1 MAESSEISLLTLIDR
16 LAKLEGLLLG
26 LQNSIV
32 QSQSQV
38 TSFMS
43 RVERLEQ
50 RQIELEKG
58 QVTRDDMRELSEK
71 VDGLI
76 ASDARQR
83 GGLGMAGWSL
93 SQAINLA
100 AVLIALLAL
109 VGVGLNRDR
118 LTNLQQEQQ
127 LQQDLTR

>member
-1 MAESSEISLLTLIDR
+1 MPESGEISLITLIDR
-16 LAKLEGLLLG
+16 LAKLEGMLLG

-32 QSQSQV
+32 QSQGQV

-50 RQIELEKG
+50 RQIELEKC

-76 ASDARQR
+76 ASEARQR
-83 GGLGMAGWSL
+83 GGLGMAGWSV
-93 SQAINLA
+93 SQVINLA
-100 AVLIALLAL
+100 AVIIALIAL
-109 VGVGLNRDR
+109 VGVGINRER
-118 LTNLQQEQQ
+118 LVNLDQEQLRQ
-127 LQQDLTR
+127 ELTR

>member
-1 MAESSEISLLTLIDR
+1 MPESGEISLITLIDR
-16 LAKLEGLLLG
+16 LAKLEGMLLG

-38 TSFMS
+38 TSFMA

-50 RQIELEKG
+50 RQIELEKC

-71 VDGLI
+71 VDDLI
-76 ASDARQR
+76 ASEARQR
-83 GGLGMAGWSL
+83 GGLGMAGWSF

-100 AVLIALLAL
+100 AVIIALIAL
-109 VGVGLNRDR
+109 VGVGINRER
-118 LTNLQQEQQ
+118 LVKIDQEQLRQ
-127 LQQDLTR
+127 ERPR